1 MKKLTLDEIK
11 HAFSIMGEFLRDKKT
26 VGEIAVYGGGAI
38 LLQFRWRH
46 STRDV
51 DAIVV
56 SDGNHG
62 LVRQAA
68 DQAAIVLG
76 LERSWLS
83 EAVSQYTSTGASS
96 SNLAFSGLYPET
108 GSPGLRVIVA
118 KPEYLLAMKLAALQR
133 QTAEDRDFEDAR
145 RPATELGVMSVDD
158 LERAYRAFFPK
169 ESLPERVKLR
179 LPELE
184 IAIST
189 GRP

>member
-1 MKKLTLDEIK
+1 
-11 HAFSIMGEFLRDKKT
+11 MGEFLRDKKT

-96 SNLAFSGLYPET
+96 SNLAFSGVYPEA
-108 GSPGLRVIVA
+108 GPPGLRVIVA

-145 RPATELGVMSVDD
+145 RLATELGVTSVDD

-184 IAIST
+184 IAIRT